1 MGKEFLKFGDI
12 EIKKQKFRSSKGLID
27 IGHVNIDKIVIS
39 VEFSWTKNCSRYF
52 SCYQTIKKLHHY
64 LSCSQNKL
72 FCEKF
77 DDTKTMCFLLKDK
90 NHWQNTKKNSVRL

>member
-1 MGKEFLKFGDI
+1 MALGILVA
-12 EIKKQKFRSSKGLID
+12 IK
-27 IGHVNIDKIVIS
+27 
-39 VEFSWTKNCSRYF
+39 
-52 SCYQTIKKLHHY
+52 TIKKLHHY

-77 DDTKTMCFLLKDK
+77 DDTKTMCFLLEDK